1 MRARF
6 AGSSFVRAG
15 VAALALLLGGPY
27 AVSEDR
33 NDQSEPTNQV
43 DVELRVTS
51 RLIQAE
57 LPLWR
62 IAVGTDKT
70 ELKLEPNPIL
80 RWTNPA
86 TGRIYGD
93 IYVWTAGGRPEAVM
107 SLYKAWQPAW
117 GFTGEFLSLSE
128 SNLLARRDQAVL
140 WKCDQAGIALQDL
153 SDAPAPAGNARQR
166 LRQMRAMAASF
177 SAVLVDR
184 RRNADGERQA
194 LRLLS
199 KPVYRYQA
207 MNGEAIDG
215 AIFAFVLGT
224 DPETLLLLEAREQ
237 PDDAR
242 WTYAFARLNR
252 DELAGYYKERE
263 VWRVDR
269 LMDGM
274 QDEAYFFRSLPDS
287 ARRK

>member
-1 MRARF
+1 MSARI
-6 AGSSFVRAG
+6 AGASFVRIGLA
-15 VAALALLLGGPY
+15 VLALLLGGPY
-27 AVSEDR
+27 AVCEDR

-43 DVELRVTS
+43 DAELRETS

-57 LPLWR
+57 LPRWR
-62 IAVGTDKT
+62 IAIGPDNTQ
-70 ELKLEPNPIL
+70 LKLEPNPIL

-93 IYVWTAGGRPEAVM
+93 IFIWTAGGRPEAVT

-128 SNLLARRDQAVL
+128 KNLVARRNQAVI

-153 SDAPAPAGNARQR
+153 FEAPAPAENARQR
-166 LRQMRAMAASF
+166 LRQMRAMATGF
-177 SAVLVDR
+177 SVVLVDR
-184 RRNADGERQA
+184 RRNVDGERQA
-194 LRLLS
+194 LRQLS
-199 KPVYRYQA
+199 KPVYRYQLVS
-207 MNGEAIDG
+207 GEAIDG

-224 DPETLLLLEAREQ
+224 DPETLLLLEARGQ

-252 DELAGYYKERE
+252 DELAGYYKQRE
-263 VWRVDR
+263 VWQVDR
-269 LMDGM
+269 LADVKY
-274 QDEAYFFRSLPDS
+274 DEPYFLKSLPDS